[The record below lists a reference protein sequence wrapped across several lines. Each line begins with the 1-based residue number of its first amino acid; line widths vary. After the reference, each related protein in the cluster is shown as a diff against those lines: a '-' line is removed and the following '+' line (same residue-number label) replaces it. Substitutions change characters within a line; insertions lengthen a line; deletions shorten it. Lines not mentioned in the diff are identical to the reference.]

1 MPFSKVLE
9 IAKKSWDSR
18 GLCHVSQKDSHTF
31 LFKFHN
37 ETGMNA
43 VLARGTWYFERKP
56 VLLSAWG
63 SDLGEGNASSIPLW
77 VKFKNLPDYYW
88 TREGLSCVASSIGP
102 PICADKTTALLDPV
116 PFAKMCVRYNIG
128 DPLPESIKVAALDVK
143 TMELSND
150 SFVDIEVSYPQRP
163 MVCGGCKMLGHLIG
177 ACPSVKRF
185 GSKRK

>member
-1 MPFSKVLE
+1 
-9 IAKKSWDSR
+9 
-18 GLCHVSQKDSHTF
+18 
-31 LFKFHN
+31 
-37 ETGMNA
+37 MNA